1 MTGLTAEMR
10 KQLEALTGQP
20 SWKVLEERADALGI
34 DKGALGAGFNQS
46 KVKDLALGFVRDITM
61 FTEAGADADGVLR
74 GMADE
79 ISSLL
84 VEAAKTGAQLPKTLE
99 PYIKRLGEM
108 GLLIDENGNAIDMGA
123 FSFADFQDEALI
135 AMKDLLTEIKDILAK
150 AFPAAASAAAR
161 AIGQMGDAARG
172 AFGGFRTPTFGNPDG
187 TLPGWSM
194 PDLSV
199 ATAGLSPALHSPF
212 TSGMAVDSSTPMMT
226 IIQQTE
232 GREIART
239 VMPYLGGE
247 TKRLGLFTR

>member
-1 MTGLTAEMR
+1 MR

-79 ISSLL
+79 ISGLL
-84 VEAAKTGAQLPKTLE
+84 IEAQKTGAQLPKTLE

-172 AFGGFRTPTFGNPDG
+172 AFGGFRTPTFGSPEQG
-187 TLPGWSM
+187 LHGWSL
-194 PDLSV
+194 PDMNLASMTPSL
-199 ATAGLSPALHSPF
+199 APASDFTADAF
-212 TSGMAVDSSTPMMT
+212 TTSGQMMT
-226 IIQQTE
+226 VIYQAD
-232 GREIART
+232 GRELSRT
-239 VMPYLGGE
+239 VLPYIGGE

>member
-1 MTGLTAEMR
+1 
-10 KQLEALTGQP
+10 
-20 SWKVLEERADALGI
+20 
-34 DKGALGAGFNQS
+34 
-46 KVKDLALGFVRDITM
+46 
-61 FTEAGADADGVLR
+61 LR

-79 ISSLL
+79 ISGLL

-187 TLPGWSM
+187 TLPGWSL
-194 PDLSV
+194 PDLSS
-199 ATAGLSPALHSPF
+199 AAMSLSPTIASPF
-212 TSGMAVDSSTPMMT
+212 TSDMSVDSSSQMMT
-226 IIQQTE
+226 VIYQAD
-232 GREIART
+232 GRELSRT

-247 TKRLGLFTR
+247 TRRLGLAR

>member
-79 ISSLL
+79 ISGLL
-84 VEAAKTGAQLPKTLE
+84 VEARKTGAQLPKTLE

-172 AFGGFRTPTFGNPDG
+172 AFGGFRTPTFGNPEQG
-187 TLPGWSM
+187 LHGWSL
-194 PDLSV
+194 PDMNLASLTPSV
-199 ATAGLSPALHSPF
+199 SPAADFSAGAF
-212 TSGMAVDSSTPMMT
+212 SASGQMMT
-226 IIQQTE
+226 VIYQAD
-232 GREIART
+232 GRELSRT
-239 VMPYLGGE
+239 IMPYIGGE
-247 TKRLGLFTR
+247 TRRLGLAPR